1 MMAVRPARRYARCV
15 KTRVIVTVVAALA
28 LAGCG
33 ASTSSRNATPTP
45 MPTSS
50 AGLETT
56 QLRVGD
62 RTVDVE
68 VAATPQQREHGL
80 SDRPSL
86 PADAGML
93 FDMGQVTSAVFWM
106 KDMHFPLDFV
116 WIDAERKVV
125 GVTKDAPPQA
135 GVSDS
140 ELTLY
145 RPPSPVRW
153 VLEVNASAAERLGF
167 ATGAQVTFD
176 LPAAT
181 STAAR

>member
-1 MMAVRPARRYARCV
+1 M
-15 KTRVIVTVVAALA
+15 AALTLV
-28 LAGCG
+28 LAACG
-33 ASTSSRNATPTP
+33 GGAHSRDASPTP

-50 AGLETT
+50 AGLATT
-56 QLRVGD
+56 QVRVGG
-62 RTVDVE
+62 RTVEVE
-68 VAATPQQREHGL
+68 MAATPQQREHGL

-135 GVSDS
+135 GVPDS

-153 VLEVNASAAERLGF
+153 VLEVNAGAAERLGF
-167 ATGAQVTFD
+167 ATGGQLAFD

-181 STAAR
+181 PTAAR